1 MCVAFVF
8 LFIFA
13 MIPFEGECRSISD
26 NVLRVHI
33 LANSDS
39 KEDQALKLKVRDA
52 LLSQGEFLYSD
63 AHSKEEAQRITSD
76 NLDYFARLAH
86 NTLKENGYDYPV
98 SAQMANVCFD
108 TRHYD
113 NITMPGGYYDALQ
126 IKIGKAQGKNWW
138 CVMYPSLCI
147 GAAAGSDTLENKLT
161 TDQYTIVNSH
171 DKYVF
176 KFKIVELFENTKIFT
191 AKK

>member
-1 MCVAFVF
+1 MCAAFVF

-26 NVLRVHI
+26 RVLRVHI

-39 KEDQALKLKVRDA
+39 KADQALKLKVRDV
-52 LLSQGEFLYSD
+52 LLAEGESLYSD
-63 AHSKEEAQRITSD
+63 VHSKEEAQRITSD
-76 NLDYFARLAH
+76 NLDYFAKLAH
-86 NTLKENGYDYPV
+86 KTLKENGCDYSV

-147 GAAAGSDTLENKLT
+147 GAAAETDNLENKLT
-161 TDQYTIVNSH
+161 DDQYNIVNSH
-171 DKYVF
+171 DRYVF
-176 KFKIVELFENTKIFT
+176 KFKIVEIFNSFVDWFS
-191 AKK
+191 